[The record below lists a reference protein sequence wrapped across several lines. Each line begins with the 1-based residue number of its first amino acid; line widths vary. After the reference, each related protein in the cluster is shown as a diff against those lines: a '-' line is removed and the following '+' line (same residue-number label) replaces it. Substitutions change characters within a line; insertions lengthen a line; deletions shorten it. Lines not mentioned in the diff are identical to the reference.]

1 MDEYIKREDALKALQ
16 SVRDC
21 LADSILKHRHIPD
34 CQKEVFEAII
44 SAAERVINRI
54 PHEDVVEVTRCKD
67 CKHWCIQEGND
78 VNQSYFC
85 SRDKMWCMPTRKAD
99 DFCSYG
105 ERKE

>member
-1 MDEYIKREDALKALQ
+1 MARCEECIHDKVCDEWAVTSGIPF
-16 SVRDC
+16 VN
-21 LADSILKHRHIPD
+21 ADTCDNYKST
-34 CQKEVFEAII
+34 A
-44 SAAERVINRI
+44 
-54 PHEDVVEVTRCKD
+54 DVVEVVRCKD

-78 VNQSYFC
+78 INQSYFC

>member
-1 MDEYIKREDALKALQ
+1 MDEYIKREDAMKALEEYRLSQ
-16 SVRDC
+16 TMSKHGEMELLMEYRDGVVGAMNA
-21 LADSILKHRHIPD
+21 LAFVPT
-34 CQKEVFEAII
+34 A
-44 SAAERVINRI
+44 
-54 PHEDVVEVTRCKD
+54 DVVEVVRCKD

-78 VNQSYFC
+78 INQSYFC